1 MRLKAV
7 TLKWLNAHL
16 WEKLAKAP
24 QDVQIILA
32 NVKNHLTK
40 REHANLTVRWLH
52 SNLSTWLQKSRALLI
67 SHEPQLP
74 SSSVDYY
81 TALYF

>member
-1 MRLKAV
+1 MKLKAV
-7 TLKWLNAHL
+7 TLKWLNAHF

-40 REHANLTVRWLH
+40 IEHANLTVH
-52 SNLSTWLQKSRALLI
+52 
-67 SHEPQLP
+67 
-74 SSSVDYY
+74 
-81 TALYF
+81 